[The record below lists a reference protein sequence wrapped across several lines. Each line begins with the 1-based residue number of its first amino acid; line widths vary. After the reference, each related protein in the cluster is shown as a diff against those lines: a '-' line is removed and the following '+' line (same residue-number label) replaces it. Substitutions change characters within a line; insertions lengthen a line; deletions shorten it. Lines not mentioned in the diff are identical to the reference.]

1 MTIDDQ
7 IKDEK
12 RQYDINREAAK
23 ASALSSC
30 KIDKYEYLTGDGI
43 LNKLNLLIQ
52 LLVKAFEKQTEKQV
66 SVLKSLNISHKINK
80 LKQIEDIFSQNLM
93 NDLIRNKLEKIAEL

>member
-93 NDLIRNKLEKIAEL
+93 NNLIRNKLEKITEL